1 MPELPESL
9 SFAAL
14 VAAVLEYAIMIRH
27 REQRRRDA
35 RTDRLIAETAL
46 QGLVRVILIDDQLGR
61 RVPRI
66 RGPLAGTLR
75 RWSRRRVARS
85 AERFMPPHRIA

>member
-27 REQRRRDA
+27 REQRRCDA
-35 RTDRLIAETAL
+35 RSDELIAETAL
-46 QGLVRVILIDDQLGR
+46 QGLVRVVLIDDQLGR
-61 RVPRI
+61 RVPRM
-66 RGPLAGTLR
+66 RPPLAGTLR
-75 RWSRRRVARS
+75 RWSGRPLARS
-85 AERFMPPHRIA
+85 NKGQRPSQRVV